1 MTIANQKIE
10 DTDMPDNTVYLM
22 LIPDITKR
30 ITSSVNYFTC
40 NESLFVLTPDEQY
53 NILQMIEDSGQKI
66 ITMENRIMQPK
77 TPRFAVNANVKL
89 WEGYDVKDVYSRALE
104 VLSKYFINNTRKD
117 IIPLSDITALFEN
130 VEGVDSVRVWFDAD
144 VRNSEIY
151 QEDEFY
157 GIDEF
162 GDVVLTRRYT
172 SSNGNARKVRDILPL
187 FRGGFTSPDGIEYS
201 DSQSFENRSAFN
213 MTLTAYTRNKRL
225 STTNPID

>member
-1 MTIANQKIE
+1 
-10 DTDMPDNTVYLM
+10 
-22 LIPDITKR
+22 
-30 ITSSVNYFTC
+30 
-40 NESLFVLTPDEQY
+40 
-53 NILQMIEDSGQKI
+53 
-66 ITMENRIMQPK
+66 
-77 TPRFAVNANVKL
+77 
-89 WEGYDVKDVYSRALE
+89 VKDVYSRALE

-187 FRGGFTSPDGIEYS
+187 FRGGFTSPDGVEYS
-201 DSQSFENRSAFN
+201 EIQSFENRSAFN

>member
-1 MTIANQKIE
+1 
-10 DTDMPDNTVYLM
+10 
-22 LIPDITKR
+22 
-30 ITSSVNYFTC
+30 
-40 NESLFVLTPDEQY
+40 
-53 NILQMIEDSGQKI
+53 MIEDSGQKI

-89 WEGYDVKDVYSRALE
+89 WEGYDVKDVYSKALD
-104 VLSKYFINNTRKD
+104 VLSNYFINNTRKD

-144 VRNSEIY
+144 VRNSDIY

-172 SSNGNARKVRDILPL
+172 SSNGNPRNVRDILPL
-187 FRGGFTSPDGIEYS
+187 FRGGFTSPDGVEYS

-213 MTLTAYTRNKRL
+213 MTLTAYTRNNRL
-225 STTNPID
+225 STANPIN

>member
-89 WEGYDVKDVYSRALE
+89 WEGYDVKDVYSKALD
-104 VLSKYFINNTRKD
+104 VLSNYFINNTRKD

-144 VRNSEIY
+144 VRNSDIY

-172 SSNGNARKVRDILPL
+172 SSNGNPRKVRDILPL
-187 FRGGFTSPDGIEYS
+187 FRGGFTSPDGVEYS

-213 MTLTAYTRNKRL
+213 MTLTAYTRNNRL
-225 STTNPID
+225 STANPIN